1 MKIEFDL
8 KTLPA
13 LPEKWTTPS
22 EWPGKGVYIV
32 DTEADTLYIVGGY
45 SVAYLPGSVELG
57 RKIES
62 ATGNAV
68 PELLVLKLIAAASRA
83 ETLRGV

>member
-1 MKIEFDL
+1 MKIEFDV
-8 KTLPA
+8 KMLPA
-13 LPEKWTTPS
+13 LPEKWVRPS
-22 EWPGKGVYIV
+22 EWPGMGVYIV
-32 DTEADTLYIVGGY
+32 DTEADTLYIVSSYG
-45 SVAYLPGSVELG
+45 VAYVPDGVGLG

-62 ATGNAV
+62 ATGDAV